1 MTITVAM
8 RSRIHKLM
16 AMGKK
21 NKFGSV
27 RRGWAM
33 NEIVQ
38 HLGKEYGTNVIKE
51 FQDYI
56 IWFCKQTTSGKS
68 ALDTVH
74 VDYSKNFIKY
84 TTGVGHAQEKE

>member
-51 FQDYI
+51 VQDYI

-68 ALDTVH
+68 ALDAVQ
-74 VDYSKNFIKY
+74 VDYSKSFVKY
-84 TTGVGHAQEKE
+84 ITGVEHAQEKE

>member
-8 RSRIHKLM
+8 RSRIHELM

-27 RRGWAM
+27 KRGWAM

-38 HLGKEYGTNVIKE
+38 RLGKEYGTDIINEV
-51 FQDYI
+51 QDYI
-56 IWFCKQTTSGKS
+56 IWFCKQTTNGKS
-68 ALDTVH
+68 ALDDIQVN
-74 VDYSKNFIKY
+74 YSKSFVKY
-84 TTGVGHAQEKE
+84 ITGVDHAQEKE